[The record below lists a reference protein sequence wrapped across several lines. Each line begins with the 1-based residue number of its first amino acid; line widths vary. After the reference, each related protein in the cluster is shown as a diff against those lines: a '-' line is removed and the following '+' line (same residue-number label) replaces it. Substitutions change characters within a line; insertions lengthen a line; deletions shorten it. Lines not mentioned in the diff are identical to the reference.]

1 MPWSALIGVPCCN
14 VWLPRVPSIV
24 RVEVVPRIVEHPS
37 TRIVHTRRPLVLFP
51 GTPLLVI
58 SRTMIARHDRS
69 HELVYLGGQTSHRAS
84 CHGPCNS
91 WPRCFPDSLGHCTLD
106 LAYQVVV
113 EFVSSLRSTIRFSQY
128 EGQAVVA
135 LAAFV
140 SLNSI
145 LDCL

>member
-1 MPWSALIGVPCCN
+1 MLQCVAAKSAFHC
-14 VWLPRVPSIV
+14 S
-24 RVEVVPRIVEHPS
+24 
-37 TRIVHTRRPLVLFP
+37 RRGCTQNSRAPVDKDCTYETPLVLFP

-113 EFVSSLRSTIRFSQY
+113 EFASSLRSTIRFSQY

-145 LDCL
+145 WIVSDGVWW